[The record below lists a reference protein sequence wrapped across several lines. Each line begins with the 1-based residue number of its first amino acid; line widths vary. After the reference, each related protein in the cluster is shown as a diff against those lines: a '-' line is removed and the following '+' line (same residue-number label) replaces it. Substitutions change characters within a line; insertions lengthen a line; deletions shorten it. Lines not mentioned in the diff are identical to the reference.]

1 MPDLELER
9 LDNLY
14 GSMFCAESFG
24 NDLWASFSN
33 SPNTSV
39 HKIGAQR
46 GARGVKNTHRGVLGG
61 YQPAKDRDRTYDRDR
76 KCSNNYPCMSWL
88 LLRLYEEG
96 SKIAEIRIE
105 PLGGPTTLGHGR
117 PAGQAA
123 TAERLDQLGKDPTMH
138 S

>member
-1 MPDLELER
+1 
-9 LDNLY
+9 
-14 GSMFCAESFG
+14 MFCAELFG

-39 HKIGAQR
+39 YKIGAQR
-46 GARGVKNTHRGVLGG
+46 GARGVKNTHRRVLGG
-61 YQPAKDRDRTYDRDR
+61 YQPAKDRDRTYDWDR
-76 KCSNNYPCMSWL
+76 KCIHKYPRISWL
-88 LLRLYEEG
+88 LLRLYKEG
-96 SKIAEIRIE
+96 SKVTEIWTE

-123 TAERLDQLGKDPTMH
+123 TAEKLDQLGKDPMMR